1 MTIANTTTEYRDLPL
16 SILTESKTNPRRI
29 FDHEALKELAASIR
43 AQGVLSPL
51 LVRPLTER
59 SFEIVAGA
67 RRYRAAQLA
76 EAETVPVCIVN
87 LTDAEALEA
96 QLIENLQRRDVH
108 PLEEGQGFRA
118 LLNLEEPKYSIEQI
132 SAKTGKSAA
141 YCAQRIKL
149 TELTAAVTEAF
160 AKDEIGVGHALL
172 LAKLQPA
179 EQEQALS
186 ACFREDWNGGQGK
199 AKRILLPV
207 RHLHQWIEQNILL
220 ILKDAPF
227 SKSDPNV
234 NPAAGACV
242 DCPKRTGGNALLF
255 ADIAEDACTDPACY
269 QSKLDGFVAQTI
281 AAKPKLVQI
290 SSAYGPAT
298 TSINGSA
305 ALPRNKYIEIK
316 PQDPNAKKH
325 RDWPEYQ
332 TCKSMTEAIVTEGT
346 EKGEVRKIC
355 ADPECPVH
363 HPKKQRPAGDE
374 RIRSEQKAE
383 QDKQRREEALANAV
397 GLRVLSAIVDAVPVR
412 LTKRDLVFI
421 VERLLPQLEE
431 RRIEVLARNRG
442 IKKAQASD
450 SPQNGIA
457 KLMGAYIRKAEE
469 GELGRLLVETVILHS
484 ARTQSETGK
493 ALKEAAQHYK
503 VDTDAIAQ
511 KVKVEFAAKE
521 KAQAAK
527 KTAAKVQPKPATRRT
542 ATKKAKAA

>member
-1 MTIANTTTEYRDLPL
+1 MTIANATTEYRDLPL
-16 SILTESKTNPRRI
+16 SSLTESKTNPRR
-29 FDHEALKELAASIR
+29 FFEDSALKELAASIR
-43 AQGVLSPL
+43 SQGVLSPL

-76 EAETVPVCIVN
+76 EAETVPVRIVN

-108 PLEEGQGFRA
+108 PLEEAQGFRA

-132 SAKTGKSAA
+132 SAKTGKSAV
-141 YCAQRIKL
+141 YCAQRVKL

-179 EQEQALS
+179 EQEEALA

-227 SKSDPNV
+227 SKTDPTINS
-234 NPAAGACV
+234 AAGACV

-290 SSAYGPAT
+290 SSAYGPAPVT
-298 TSINGSA
+298 NSGSA

-316 PQDPNAKKH
+316 TQDPDAKKH

-346 EKGEVRKIC
+346 EKGELRKIC
-355 ADPECPVH
+355 ADPECSVH
-363 HPKKQRPAGDE
+363 HPKKQRPAGEE
-374 RIRSEQKAE
+374 RIKAE
-383 QDKQRREEALANAV
+383 QLKQRREEAIANAV
-397 GLRVLSAIVDAVPVR
+397 SLRVLSAIVDAVPVR

-421 VERLLPQLEE
+421 VERLLVQLLENPQQA

-442 IKKAQASD
+442 ITKAQASD
-450 SPQNGIA
+450 SIG
-457 KLMGAYIRKAEE
+457 KLMNAYVRKAEE
-469 GELGRLLVETVILHS
+469 AELGQLLVETVILH
-484 ARTQSETGK
+484 ATRTQTETGK
-493 ALKEAAQHYK
+493 ALKDAAQHYK

-511 KVKVEFAAKE
+511 KVKAEFAAKE

-527 KTAAKVQPKPATRRT
+527 KTAAKAPPKPATRPT
-542 ATKKAKAA
+542 AVKKAKAA

>member
-1 MTIANTTTEYRDLPL
+1 MTIANTNTEYRDLPL
-16 SILTESKTNPRRI
+16 SFLIESKTNPRR
-29 FDHEALKELAASIR
+29 FFEDSALNELAASIR
-43 AQGVLSPL
+43 SQGVLSPL

-76 EAETVPVCIVN
+76 EAETVPVRIVS

-108 PLEEGQGFRA
+108 PLEEAQGFRA
-118 LLNLEEPKYSIEQI
+118 LLNLDEPKYSIEQI
-132 SAKTGKSAA
+132 AAKTGKSPA
-141 YCAQRIKL
+141 YCVQRVKL

-160 AKDEIGVGHALL
+160 AKDDIGVGHALL

-227 SKSDPNV
+227 SKTDPNV
-234 NPAAGACV
+234 NPNAGACV
-242 DCPKRTGGNALLF
+242 ECPKRTGGNALLF

-269 QSKLDGFVAQTI
+269 QSKMDGFVAQTI

-298 TSINGSA
+298 ATTDSANA

-346 EKGEVRKIC
+346 EKGEIRKIC

-363 HPKKQRPAGDE
+363 RPKKQRPAGDQ
-374 RIRSEQKAE
+374 RIKAE

-397 GLRVLSAIVDAVPVR
+397 GLRVLSAIVAAVPVR
-412 LTKRDLVFI
+412 LAKRDLVFI

-442 IKKAQASD
+442 IKKAQAAD
-450 SPQNGIA
+450 SIG
-457 KLMGAYIRKAEE
+457 KLMGAYIHKAEE

-493 ALKEAAQHYK
+493 ALKDAAQHYK
-503 VDTDAIAQ
+503 VDTDAITQ
-511 KVKVEFAAKE
+511 KVKAEFAAKD
-521 KAQAAK
+521 KTQAAK
-527 KTAAKVQPKPATRRT
+527 KTTAKAKPKPAKPT
-542 ATKKAKAA
+542 AVKKAKAA